1 MKIAIVRLSAL
12 GDIIVSASFV
22 ACLKELFP
30 QARID
35 WFVDERFVGILEHSS
50 VIDNLCV
57 LPLKR
62 YLKSW
67 NLIGL
72 VRCVLKFRA
81 ETYDYVIDMQGLLK
95 SALLGKLLKSRYFC
109 GFDNDSARECLA
121 GYLYEHGTKIAYEDS
136 IMERNARVLFD
147 ALPVDENFQKF
158 FWRAVSARG
167 EMFGYTQ
174 EHANSVNALLFDS
187 KKHVLFILE
196 ASLVSKTYSAEN
208 FIALG
213 RALARSGAGEHGGWG
228 AKRGGREDI
237 AVLLLCYQDT
247 QKAEG
252 IYEELK
258 GVLPVKILP
267 KMDLNLIKALMARM
281 DLAIGGDTG
290 ITHLAWAMQRPS
302 ITLYGNTPLARF
314 QLKGAKN
321 FALSGNP
328 NASYDKND
336 HSINAIAPEEIAKR
350 AREIL

>member
-1 MKIAIVRLSAL
+1 M
-12 GDIIVSASFV
+12 

-109 GFDNDSARECLA
+109 GFDNDSARERLA
-121 GYLYEHGTKIAYEDS
+121 GYLYEHGIKIAYEDS

-158 FWRAVSARG
+158 FWRAMSARG
-167 EMFGYTQ
+167 KMFGYTQ
-174 EHANSVNALLFDS
+174 EHASSVNELLFGD

-213 RALARSGAGEHGGWG
+213 RALAGDGVGEHGVGEQDAKG
-228 AKRGGREDI
+228 AKRREDI

-336 HSINAIAPEEIAKR
+336 HSINAILPSEIVKR
-350 AREIL
+350 AREML